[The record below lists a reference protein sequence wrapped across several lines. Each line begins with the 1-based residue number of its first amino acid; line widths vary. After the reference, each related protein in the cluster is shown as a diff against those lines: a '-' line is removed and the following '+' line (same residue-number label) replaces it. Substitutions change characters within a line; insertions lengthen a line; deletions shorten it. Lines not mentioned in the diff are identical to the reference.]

1 MSNRSQPEQ
10 EMPTEEKLCQNCQ
23 RLVTAPN
30 FLVHSVHCQ
39 RNIVLCPECSS
50 PVPRSG
56 LEEHRRTHAPTR
68 CPDCKCYVELQRLSE
83 HKENDCA
90 KRLVTCEFCE
100 LSCPCDTMPDH
111 LEYCGSRTQE
121 CSGCGRLVMLRD
133 RQHQCSLPVH
143 FTDDA
148 DHVSEQLDI
157 LDISGP
163 DADDDAYDQL
173 WLPPPELLS
182 RASSESSSVPDPYPP
197 EEVQLPCEFCSLLCP
212 MEDLILHQSGCG
224 PMQQRREDHS
234 PEPLPPESP
243 QEQLVD
249 MGPCEICDKLLP
261 MHKLHS
267 HQLGCIL
274 EPGQPAKQERE
285 GGLPCELCQQ
295 CFPVA
300 ALARHQATCDL
311 SPEEALLSDELYP
324 AMAGGQLLTG
334 QRWEEGGH
342 RHDAR

>member
-182 RASSESSSVPDPYPP
+182 RASSESRSCCISHHIPSSVPDPYPP

-267 HQLGCIL
+267 HQ
-274 EPGQPAKQERE
+274 
-285 GGLPCELCQQ
+285 
-295 CFPVA
+295 
-300 ALARHQATCDL
+300 ATCDL